1 MGDGFVVTR
10 QSALGEDARGGAPRR
25 AAVECEGR
33 EGRRRSDGHDDVHAT
48 CAVVLA
54 GGRGSRLGQLTDER
68 AKPAMPFAG
77 TLKIIDFTLSN
88 CLNSG
93 VRRVSVLTQYKSQ
106 DLIRHLMRGWN
117 LAGAGSDGFVDI
129 VPAQQQ
135 TGEGWYQGTADAI
148 HQNLGLLS
156 ETGARFV
163 LVLAGDHVYKMDYR
177 CIVADHVRHD
187 ADVTVA
193 CIEVPVAQACEFGVI
208 QADDDGRIRAFQ
220 EKPGC
225 SAGMPGC
232 PDRALV
238 SMGIYVFSASF
249 LHRELHRDA
258 ADPLSRHDFGCD
270 IFPALIGRARAF
282 AHDFSRSCVG
292 PDQKPAYWRDVGT
305 LDGYWQA
312 NMDMTG
318 PAPGLDLND
327 PAWPVRSRGQLL
339 PPARFLAGADGHGG
353 TVIDALVAGGSVVTA
368 ATVRRS
374 VLSTNVLVG
383 EGCVVEDSL
392 LLPGVVLGRNVLLRR
407 AIVDQDCVLPDGIR
421 IGECAAE
428 DRARF
433 MVTEEGVTLVTARM
447 LGQCVPGSASGGR
460 ICP

>member
-1 MGDGFVVTR
+1 V
-10 QSALGEDARGGAPRR
+10 Q
-25 AAVECEGR
+25 
-33 EGRRRSDGHDDVHAT
+33 AT

-54 GGRGSRLGQLTDER
+54 GGRGSRLRQLTDER

-106 DLIRHLMRGWN
+106 ELIRHLMRGWN
-117 LAGAGSDGFVDI
+117 LAGVGSDEFVDI

-208 QADDDGRIRAFQ
+208 QVDDDGRIRAFQ
-220 EKPGC
+220 EKPGYA
-225 SAGMPGC
+225 AGLPGC

-292 PDQKPAYWRDVGT
+292 PDEKPAYWRDVGT

-353 TVIDALVAGGSVVTA
+353 TVTDSLVAGGSVVTA
-368 ATVRRS
+368 ATLRRS

-383 EGCVVEDSL
+383 EGSVVEDSL
-392 LLPGVVLGRNVLLRR
+392 LLPSVVLGCNVLLRR

-428 DRARF
+428 DRSRF

-447 LGQCVPGSASGGR
+447 LGRCAPGGASGGR
-460 ICP
+460 VCP